1 MIVLQH
7 ATNKKIAISKNDA
20 LRYLLTYDTEWIFIM
35 ENDMKILDSAVFDY
49 YIEVANKSGLRH
61 LNFAL
66 HGKDNWN
73 EERTDVAPRLIYD
86 NGISLYNYAGGCFQL
101 YHRSIFDKVGLYD
114 EFYKNCWEHL
124 DMTYRTT
131 LAGFHTPFW
140 LSADVNNS
148 HHYLEQIDYKEQS
161 DVSSKDINPNYYEG
175 LFYWKFKFGS
185 WVANIP
191 EWINETYHTNIVM
204 EMFQERRYE
213 ELSKLFMNYYRN
225 EQSPFFNTEYKYGNV
240 YDNVWGKV
248 DDSGNLMI
256 FHN

>member
-1 MIVLQH
+1 
-7 ATNKKIAISKNDA
+7 
-20 LRYLLTYDTEWIFIM
+20 
-35 ENDMKILDSAVFDY
+35 
-49 YIEVANKSGLRH
+49 
-61 LNFAL
+61 
-66 HGKDNWN
+66 
-73 EERTDVAPRLIYD
+73 
-86 NGISLYNYAGGCFQL
+86 
-101 YHRSIFDKVGLYD
+101 
-114 EFYKNCWEHL
+114 
-124 DMTYRTT
+124 MTYRTT